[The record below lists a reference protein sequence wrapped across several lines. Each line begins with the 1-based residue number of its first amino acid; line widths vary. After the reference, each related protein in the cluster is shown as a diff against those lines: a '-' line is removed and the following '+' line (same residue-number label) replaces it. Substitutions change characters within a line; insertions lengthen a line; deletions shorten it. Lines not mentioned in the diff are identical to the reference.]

1 MNRREFLGLSSA
13 AALAALYPGANAT
26 ALAGLARSAEGMLVV
41 ADHRYSDSLIFAR
54 ALGIRG
60 AGIFSMKAGLAEVW
74 FDALAPRLAA
84 GGRKLVGLT
93 LESELFVLERLAE
106 SCGMRSCYVGRHDWR
121 ARSGSQHVLR
131 GSIGIDQVAQALA
144 GGAELWA
151 ATTADGLMTAT
162 ADPSWQER
170 KVSVDLARAADSP
183 RFLVSW
189 MMTPSDRDIDARAA
203 RVTCR

>member
-1 MNRREFLGLSSA
+1 MRGAHAMNRREFLGLSSA
-13 AALAALYPGANAT
+13 AALAVLYPGANAT
-26 ALAGLARSAEGMLVV
+26 ALAGLARSADGMLVV

-60 AGIFSMKAGLAEVW
+60 AGIFSMKAALADVW

-84 GGRKLVGLT
+84 GGRKLTGLT

-106 SCGMRSCYVGRHDWR
+106 GCGMRSCYVGRHDWR

-144 GGAELWA
+144 GGAQLWA

-162 ADPSWQER
+162 AGARGAGR
-170 KVSVDLARAADSP
+170 KGPGGLPRGARHPPAPRSSVVPA
-183 RFLVSW
+183 
-189 MMTPSDRDIDARAA
+189 
-203 RVTCR
+203 